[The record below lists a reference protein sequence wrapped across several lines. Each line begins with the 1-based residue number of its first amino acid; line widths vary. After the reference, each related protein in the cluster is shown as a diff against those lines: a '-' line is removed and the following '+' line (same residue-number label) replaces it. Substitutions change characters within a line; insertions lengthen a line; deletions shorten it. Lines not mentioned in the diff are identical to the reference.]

1 MRLILVRVE
10 TMKQPWGTSSSQ
22 GPRAQRY
29 GDEHASKEAGWS
41 LLKSIGT
48 GRLCCMARLRNLTI
62 ALKKKYRAYIIRA
75 SESLMW
81 SLGPASFTSTA
92 AHRGRFCRPA
102 FKMAKCTGKGRTQIA
117 SSMLV
122 CVPTKRGCSSTTPT
136 HTSKIGHFCNPARLM
151 DNSAYRIFPA

>member
-1 MRLILVRVE
+1 MILVRVE

-22 GPRAQRY
+22 GPRAQRH

-48 GRLCCMARLRNLTI
+48 GRLCCSARLRNLTI
-62 ALKKKYRAYIIRA
+62 AWKKAHGMHYKGVRVLDVVTQSCMIYIHGSSWR
-75 SESLMW
+75 
-81 SLGPASFTSTA
+81 
-92 AHRGRFCRPA
+92 RFCRPA
-102 FKMAKCTGKGRTQIA
+102 FRMAKCTGKGRTQIA